1 MVRKEL
7 GTSYM
12 NIVFVDQFVNEM
24 FTSVF
29 AA

>member
-7 GTSYM
+7 STSYM
-12 NIVFVDQFVNEM
+12 NIVFVDQFVNEK
-24 FTSVF
+24 FASVF